1 MFPCF
6 KKYWYQCLLYCLKV
20 DAGAFN
26 KYVEYR
32 TGFRVRRE
40 YSVRSELKRIF
51 KLFRPSD
58 LKIWASKTYSLEANI
73 QTLNGSNFFI
83 LKIIDVI

>member
-40 YSVRSELKRIF
+40 YSVQSE
-51 KLFRPSD
+51 
-58 LKIWASKTYSLEANI
+58 YEANI
-73 QTLNGSNFFI
+73 
-83 LKIIDVI
+83 